1 MFPRTPSPAPPFFAA
16 VPLSPRAPPQALA
29 GRNKYAIF
37 ILAFSVVLR
46 EGTECV
52 VFMAGLGAT
61 SSVKALPI
69 PGVVGFIL
77 GLIFGYVLF
86 FR

>member
-1 MFPRTPSPAPPFFAA
+1 MSP
-16 VPLSPRAPPQALA
+16 PPQALA

-37 ILAFSVVLR
+37 ILSFSVVLR
-46 EGTECV
+46 EGTECI

-61 SSVKALPI
+61 SSAKALPI
-69 PGVVGFIL
+69 PGVVGFVL